1 MRDLVPDFR
10 PEHVMADFEEASVG
24 AFQVVFAGVA
34 VSGCWFHYCQAV
46 VKRWN
51 KLGLKEDYQNQD
63 DIKDIVRCLFGL
75 PLLPAEDIRNALQT
89 IRAMICTDMRMARQL
104 QQLMTYVQRQWIDRR
119 TVGPDRLSVRDIR
132 WRTNNVLE
140 SYHAALRRRIQVS
153 ISSLVSHHC

>member
-24 AFQVVFAGVA
+24 AFQEVFAGVA
-34 VSGCWFHYCQAV
+34 VSGYWFHYCQAV
-46 VKRWN
+46 VKRLN

-104 QQLMTYVQRQWIDRR
+104 QQLMTYVQRQWIDR
-119 TVGPDRLSVRDIR
+119 

-140 SYHAALRRRIQVS
+140 SYHAALSRRIQVS
-153 ISSLVSHHC
+153 ITVKQICEYLAKI

>member
-1 MRDLVPDFR
+1 MQDLKMQDLL
-10 PEHVMADFEEASVG
+10 G
-24 AFQVVFAGVA
+24 L
-34 VSGCWFHYCQAV
+34 
-46 VKRWN
+46 N

-104 QQLMTYVQRQWIDRR
+104 LLQQLMTYVQRQWIDRR
-119 TVGPDRLSVRDIR
+119 TVGPDRLSVCDIR

-140 SYHAALRRRIQVS
+140 TRATTQLFVVAFRSAYH
-153 ISSLVSHHC
+153 H